1 MPDYRDAQV
10 IAVVD
15 GGVHSGATARRHAV
29 RGVADEERAVL
40 CATELLRLGLSRADV
55 V

>member
-10 IAVVD
+10 IALVE
-15 GGVHSGATARRHAV
+15 GGVHPGATARRHAV
-29 RGVADEERAVL
+29 RGVADEERGAL
-40 CATELLRLGLSRADV
+40 RDRAERLGLSRADV